1 MRRSPSTL
9 MTLALFATAVANA
22 PDARANE
29 NTSGG
34 VATETPSTLLVSAS
48 AGSGGGSVGLT
59 GRLGLQV
66 DYWPIDYAGIG
77 IAAGLLGQTNVR
89 LFGGTSEGHWFVGP
103 ALSLRTSSR
112 PRHAYVT
119 ATAGYMRGRWTSP
132 GDGGFLCLDACYER
146 STERI
151 DLRGLAGALGL
162 GYRAG
167 EGPWRVGV
175 LGLVDMMAPQHAVSL
190 SDGTELDASVV
201 TITLNLTVNL
211 GLY

>member
-1 MRRSPSTL
+1 M
-9 MTLALFATAVANA
+9 ANA
-22 PDARANE
+22 RDARANE
-29 NTSGG
+29 KTSGG

-48 AGSGGGSVGLT
+48 AGSGGGSIGLA

-77 IAAGLLGQTNVR
+77 VAAGLLGQTDVR
-89 LFGGTSEGHWFVGP
+89 LFGSTSEGHWFVGP

-119 ATAGYMRGRWTSP
+119 ATAGYMRGHWNQP
-132 GDGGFLCLDACYER
+132 GDVRVLCLDACDER
-146 STERI
+146 SAERM
-151 DLRGLAGALGL
+151 DLRGLAAAFGL

-175 LGLVDMMAPQHAVSL
+175 LGLVDMMAPHHAVSL
-190 SDGTELDASVV
+190 GDGTEIDASIV